1 MEEKIK
7 EKVKEFFE
15 KLEEPI
21 EIKEVKRED
30 LTFFVKIESKS
41 NLDLIGENGK
51 TLYAIQHIL
60 KCILRREIPENFY
73 IDLDINSFK
82 EKRKKYLIEMARKY
96 ADEVSLLKRE
106 IILEPLS
113 AQERRIIHLEL
124 AKRNDVATF
133 SIGQGENR
141 RIVIK
146 PYP

>member
-7 EKVKEFFE
+7 EKVNEFFG
-15 KLEEPI
+15 KLEQNI
-21 EIKEVKRED
+21 EIKEVKKED
-30 LTFFVKIESKS
+30 LTFFVKIESKGDP
-41 NLDLIGENGK
+41 DLIGENGK
-51 TLYAIQHIL
+51 TLYAIQHLL
-60 KCILRREIPENFY
+60 KCILRREISENFY

-82 EKRKKYLIEMARKY
+82 EKRKKYLVEMAKRY

-113 AQERRIIHLEL
+113 SQERRIVHLEL
-124 AKRNDVATF
+124 AKRDDVTTF

-141 RIVIK
+141 RVVIK